1 MNNFE
6 QNHLTSADLR
16 DVRRLTSHTKYIK
29 LSPKK
34 YLNTTNILYG
44 GMRGKKG
51 AEILEDGRIIWKNR
65 KVSVKTGGIAVV
77 ALPAELKSWAGK
89 FVEIECRS
97 PREIV
102 VRLAEGAEGA
112 EEKQG

>member
-1 MNNFE
+1 M
-6 QNHLTSADLR
+6 
-16 DVRRLTSHTKYIK
+16 SHIFHKVYK
-29 LSPKK
+29 AFASEK
-34 YLNTTNILYG
+34 YLNTLNILYSR
-44 GMRGKKG
+44 MAGKKG

-97 PREIV
+97 PREII
-102 VRLAEGAEGA
+102 VRLAERESEREKAERG
-112 EEKQG
+112 ERE

>member
-1 MNNFE
+1 
-6 QNHLTSADLR
+6 
-16 DVRRLTSHTKYIK
+16 
-29 LSPKK
+29 
-34 YLNTTNILYG
+34 
-44 GMRGKKG
+44 MRGKKG

-77 ALPAELKSWAGK
+77 ALPAELKSWGGK

-102 VRLAEGAEGA
+102 VRLLEEGVS
-112 EEKQG
+112 